1 MEICNGVDAKEAN
14 RKLEPITFSDHG
26 SPRDNRDNVYRDD
39 EVR

>member
-14 RKLEPITFSDHG
+14 RKLEPITFSDQG
-26 SPRDNRDNVYRDD
+26 SHRDKKDDLYRDD